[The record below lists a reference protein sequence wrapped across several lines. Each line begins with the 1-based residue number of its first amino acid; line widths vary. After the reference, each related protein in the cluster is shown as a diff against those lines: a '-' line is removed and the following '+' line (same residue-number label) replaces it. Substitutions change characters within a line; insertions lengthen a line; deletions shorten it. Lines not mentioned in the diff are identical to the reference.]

1 MLRIKLGKIKIP
13 FLLVFWFFKRIGVRL
28 KLIGHKI
35 SRKRKKVY
43 ETHIQDLLKFRVDSP
58 LNHLSVPPWSLQ
70 ISGACVVLTK
80 YVSSTLYHIAR
91 SHPMEIY
98 AFVLGRR
105 LGDLYIGETV
115 FEVNNILQSR
125 TSAAP
130 DPTHVFEI
138 KKEVASRFPDLEI
151 ISIAHS
157 HPGFGNLL
165 MPSQADKICFLSDPF
180 PNLIISPSR
189 LFWGSPIKRIAAY
202 FHHGGKVRR
211 IKLHEIDKKEVELK
225 DIDIKELVPSKEE
238 LLNVGELAVEM
249 DFGIF
254 KIWMVAHPNLSL
266 KKLGLKLSEIFGE
279 KIRFAFIYK
288 ENDWIYNPDMK
299 IVDFF
304 LKDGNHLIFPEFFE
318 EVKQ

>member
-1 MLRIKLGKIKIP
+1 MLRIKLYKLKFP
-13 FLLVFWFFKRIGVRL
+13 FLLVFWFFKRIGVGL
-28 KLIGHKI
+28 KLVGHKI
-35 SRKRKKVY
+35 SRRRKKVY

-70 ISGACVVLTK
+70 ITGACVVLTK

-202 FHHGGKVRR
+202 FHHGGKVRK
-211 IKLHEIDKKEVELK
+211 IKLFETDKKEVELE
-225 DIDIKELVPSKEE
+225 DIDFKELEPSKEE
-238 LLNVGELAVEM
+238 LLNVGELATEI
-249 DFGIF
+249 DFSIF
-254 KIWMVAHPNLSL
+254 KVWMVSHPNLSL
-266 KKLGLKLSEIFGE
+266 KKLSQKLSELFG
-279 KIRFAFIYK
+279 KRIGFVFLYK
-288 ENDWIYNPDMK
+288 EDEWVYDPDMK
-299 IVDFF
+299 VIDFV
-304 LKDGNHLIFPEFFE
+304 LKDGPHLVFPEFFE
-318 EVKQ
+318 EVK